1 MLALRLRLCY
11 SPPSMSNAIG
21 IRPLDKLLYVR
32 VDSELLKAL
41 EEIMEDTRRVRPGA
55 IVTQAGIVREI
66 LWEAVQQWEK
76 RKKIV
81 EAQGRA

>member
-1 MLALRLRLCY
+1 
-11 SPPSMSNAIG
+11 MSNTVG
-21 IRPLDKLLYVR
+21 TQELDTTLYVR
-32 VDSELLKAL
+32 VNSELVKAL
-41 EEIMEDTRRVRPGA
+41 EEIAVDTRMARPGQ
-55 IVTQAGIVREI
+55 IITRAGVVREI